1 RPRVMAPLRRVGQD
15 RVDVAEQDQHRPV
28 ALSVQRR
35 HQVGSLG
42 LGGQN
47 LGVETGLA
55 QVALQVL
62 DGGPLVARRV
72 DGVKADELLEE
83 RDALALEVVG
93 RHRVSADY
101 RRSMRAVPG
110 APDDLALALELAD
123 VADAIT
129 MARFRAEDLVVE
141 TKPDLTPVSEADR
154 AVEQALREHLATRRP
169 QDIVFGEEYGGGDHG
184 DGAGRRWI
192 VDPIDGTKGYVR
204 RMQVWGTLLALEEDG
219 EMTVG
224 VVSAPAMGR
233 RWWAARG
240 ACPGSG
246 SFRTPR
252 CASAATR
259 SGGRPGA
266 WTRSWRCQSAAG
278 VPAATGISGSTCSS
292 RRVPPRSPWTRRRR

>member
-1 RPRVMAPLRRVGQD
+1 
-15 RVDVAEQDQHRPV
+15 
-28 ALSVQRR
+28 
-35 HQVGSLG
+35 
-42 LGGQN
+42 
-47 LGVETGLA
+47 
-55 QVALQVL
+55 
-62 DGGPLVARRV
+62 
-72 DGVKADELLEE
+72 
-83 RDALALEVVG
+83 
-93 RHRVSADY
+93 
-101 RRSMRAVPG
+101 MRAVPG

-169 QDIVFGEEYGGGDHG
+169 QDIVFGEEYGGGDPA
-184 DGAGRRWI
+184 DGAGGAGWAASGAGGGARRWI

-240 ACPGSG
+240 AGAFTTDAAGAEPRPVRVSG
-246 SFRTPR
+246 VRELQDAQVCFGGHEEWRQTGRLDALLALSEQCWRTRGYGDFWQYMLVAEGAMEIGLDPEV
-252 CASAATR
+252 SLWDLAAPMVVVQEAGGQFTDL
-259 SGGRPGA
+259 GGRTTPDGGDA
-266 WTRSWRCQSAAG
+266 IATNGVLHEAARAF
-278 VPAATGISGSTCSS
+278 VA
-292 RRVPPRSPWTRRRR
+292 R